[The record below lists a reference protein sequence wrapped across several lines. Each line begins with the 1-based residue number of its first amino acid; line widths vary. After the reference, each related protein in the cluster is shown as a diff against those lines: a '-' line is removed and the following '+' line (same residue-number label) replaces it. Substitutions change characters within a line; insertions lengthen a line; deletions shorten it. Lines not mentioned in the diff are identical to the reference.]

1 VVIYNLILEYH
12 NKGQDKRSYSALAL
26 NSQTPQTP
34 TCPHYT
40 QVIHSPGLAGAR
52 RAADKLPKLPKL
64 HKQMSMITGFK
75 RPGTQVKDFGGWNL
89 GIKKGRLNRP
99 LLRLIER
106 GNF

>member
-1 VVIYNLILEYH
+1 
-12 NKGQDKRSYSALAL
+12 
-26 NSQTPQTP
+26 
-34 TCPHYT
+34 
-40 QVIHSPGLAGAR
+40 
-52 RAADKLPKLPKL
+52 
-64 HKQMSMITGFK
+64 MSMITGFK